1 MVVNPGENP
10 FMLQIIT
17 ADGTVTTINLDE
29 SGWATKHADYLRV
42 RSNWILNHR
51 DGAIPVLFMVV
62 HEGEQPYY
70 TARHFASTSAPG
82 ESIAYG
88 IGKKCVDGTMV
99 RLWVFYP
106 EGVFCSGDDVDSIG
120 RNMLEMHLR

>member
-17 ADGTVTTINLDE
+17 ADGTITNIELDE
-29 SGWATKHADYLRV
+29 PGWATKYSDYLRV
-42 RSNWILNHR
+42 RSNWALAHR
-51 DGAIPVLFMVV
+51 EGRVPPLLMVV

-70 TARHFASTSAPG
+70 TARHFANTSAPG
-82 ESIAYG
+82 EAIAYG

-106 EGVFCSGDDVDSIG
+106 ECVFCGGDDVDIVG
-120 RNMLEMHLR
+120 RNMLHMR